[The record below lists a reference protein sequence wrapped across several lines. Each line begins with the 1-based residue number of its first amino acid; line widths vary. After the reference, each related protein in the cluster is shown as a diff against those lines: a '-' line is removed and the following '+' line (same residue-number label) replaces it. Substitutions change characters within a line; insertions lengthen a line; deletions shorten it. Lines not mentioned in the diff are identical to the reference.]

1 MSNLRSLAFLASV
14 ALIAGCSQATT
25 QTAPLVPNGFAVGDT
40 LRHDDV
46 LDTIARTGHV
56 RTHINH
62 QTPWIAAGAKAS
74 NLIYVSD
81 IGGEVVD
88 VFSYPNGKPLGTLT
102 GFDEPNGLC
111 VDGKGDLFVAD
122 TYHARLVEYAHGSA
136 KPKAILK
143 NDGYLPIGCAVD
155 PKTNN
160 LAVTNYS
167 SNSYFPQ
174 GTVSIFKEGR
184 GKPTEYTA
192 LTETFFCTYDDNGD
206 LFIDGN
212 NFSGTPTLAELA
224 DGSDSVQGISLNVQ
238 VGWSGGLQWDGK
250 ELAMG
255 DQFADKFE
263 TSEPY
268 PNVVYSIQIS
278 GLSGTV
284 TQTAPLIT
292 AGDVI
297 EFWLDGSTIAGADG
311 QNEDVG
317 YWSYPQG
324 GKPTGKLTYSFY
336 EPVSAAI
343 SLAGK

>member
-1 MSNLRSLAFLASV
+1 VSNLRSYALLASV
-14 ALIAGCSQATT
+14 ALIAGCGQTAT
-25 QTAPLVPNGFAVGDT
+25 QTPPLVSNGFAGGDT
-40 LRHDDV
+40 LLHADV
-46 LDTIARTGHV
+46 LNTIARIGHV

-62 QTPWIAAGAKAS
+62 QMPWMAAGAKAS

-88 VFSYPNGKPLGTLT
+88 VFSYPDGKPMGTLT

-122 TYHARLVEYAHGSA
+122 MYHARLVEYAHANS

-167 SNSYFPQ
+167 SFPTE
-174 GTVSIFKEGR
+174 GTVSIFKEAR
-184 GKPTEYTA
+184 GKPVEYTA
-192 LTETFFCTYDDNGD
+192 LLETFFCAYDDNGN

-212 NFSGTPTLAELA
+212 NNSGTPQLSEFLNGSGTL
-224 DGSDSVQGISLNVQ
+224 QGISLNVQ
-238 VGWSGGLQWDGK
+238 VGWPGGLQWDGK

-255 DQFADKFE
+255 DQYADKFE
-263 TSEPY
+263 KSEPY

-297 EFWLDGSTIAGADG
+297 QFSLDGSTIAGADG

-324 GKPTGKLTYSFY
+324 GKPTGKLTDSFY

-343 SLAGK
+343 SLAAK